1 MKRYRPGI
9 VCKERLL
16 SGGRSMD
23 VLAGGGAVTVY
34 EEIGDG
40 EIAVVELAGKKEEV
54 SCKQDSF
61 TY

>member
-1 MKRYRPGI
+1 
-9 VCKERLL
+9 
-16 SGGRSMD
+16 MD
-23 VLAGGGAVTVY
+23 MPARDGAVTVD

-40 EIAVVELAGKKEEV
+40 EIAVVELAGKKEKI